1 VVLRIE
7 VGNEDLTTSRFA
19 VSPLFELTQALRLL
33 ANPPAESVLRPW
45 LVRVRERYRAL
56 AREADL
62 GVINA
67 LNPPGWG
74 ADFLARV
81 PAGVSTT
88 IGDLLDQ
95 VRSTPAEQ
103 AHQDVAEALRRQ
115 PADSRIER
123 ILTSDRVAGYVAD
136 VLAAAWQALLE
147 PEWRT
152 LRAILERD
160 VVYRAGQLTSRGW
173 AAALGDLHPELSWEQ
188 GFIVLHRMQG
198 YGDAALAGRGLLFI
212 PSVFIWPKLALGLD
226 PPWPPSLIYPA
237 RGVAALWEHPGRTRP
252 GRPGSGRPGSGRPGS
267 GRPGSG
273 GSRSG
278 RPGSSA
284 SQASGSRSGTAL
296 ERLLGPSRAAILI
309 ALEEPAS
316 TSQLVATL
324 GQSLGGIGDHLAV
337 LREAGLISRARS
349 GRSVLYRRTP
359 VGDALAAVDT

>member
-1 VVLRIE
+1 MEYSFVTGRKVLAVALRIE

-19 VSPLFELTQALRLL
+19 LSPLWELTHALRLL
-33 ANPPAESVLRPW
+33 ANPPDEPVLRPW
-45 LVRVRERYRAL
+45 LVRARDRYRAL
-56 AREADL
+56 AREADVA
-62 GVINA
+62 VILA

-74 ADFLARV
+74 ADFLAPV

-95 VRSTPAEQ
+95 VRSTPTEQ
-103 AHQDVAEALRRQ
+103 AHREVAAALGRQ
-115 PADSRIER
+115 PPLDSRIER
-123 ILTSDRVAGYVAD
+123 ILTGDGVAGYVAD

-173 AAALGDLHPELSWEQ
+173 AAALGDLHPDLYWEQ
-188 GFIVLHRMQG
+188 GRIVLSKMQG
-198 YGDAALAGRGLLFI
+198 DEDAALGGRGLLFV

-237 RGVAALWEHPGRTRP
+237 RGVAALWE
-252 GRPGSGRPGSGRPGS
+252 RPGSAPAR
-267 GRPGSG
+267 
-273 GSRSG
+273 
-278 RPGSSA
+278 
-284 SQASGSRSGTAL
+284 GTAL
-296 ERLLGPSRAAILI
+296 DRLLGPSRAAILI

-316 TSQLVATL
+316 TTQLVAAL
-324 GQSLGGIGDHLAV
+324 GQSLGAIGDHLAV

-359 VGDALAAVDT
+359 VGDALAAAQA